1 MAHYLMFYELV
12 PDYVERRKAFR
23 ADHLALAWRAHEAG
37 ELVLGG
43 ILDEPVDRAVL
54 FFQGDSP
61 DVARRFAEVRSLR
74 DQRTR
79 GPVGGAPV
87 DHRGRHPGRDPG
99 AARGC
104 ARMRP

>member
-23 ADHLALAWRAHEAG
+23 AEHLTLAWKAHERG

-54 FFQGDSP
+54 FFEGDSP
-61 DVARRFAEVRSLR
+61 EVARRFAEVDPYVTNGLVVRWEVR
-74 DQRTR
+74 PWITVAGVQAAT
-79 GPVGGAPV
+79 PV
-87 DHRGRHPGRDPG
+87 
-99 AARGC
+99 
-104 ARMRP
+104 RPDDVPR